1 MSNHP
6 AQERV
11 ARNDRLIIEA
21 AASVLAEEGW
31 SGLALSRV
39 ARRAGLSVTP
49 VRDRYPDQIALAAA
63 AWEQVLAP
71 TWASGMSALIDAA
84 DAADPQD
91 LERALEPF
99 VAPAPELRASGELFM
114 VGAHDAQVRA
124 LVTDL
129 ALAPLERSLNP
140 ALAGGPER
148 AAIRGYV
155 VMLALGFLLESWR
168 SHAPE
173 VDFTVPLGDLASALR
188 NPAAPQ
194 PLPPE
199 RATHLDE
206 GPRIDT
212 GDPLWDAVLRAT
224 LRQIGTYGYEAA
236 TTEAIVSEAGCSE
249 SVLFRRYATKAE
261 AFLDATRRMTAEA
274 TQLNVEYQQRMMEKH
289 SPGIAEAIMMR
300 EFMRPGREVERGI
313 GLEQFRLAWHDE
325 QLASDIEAEQAAV
338 VTGYLESVAHLPVG
352 EALARLRI
360 EFAMGMGTVM
370 LAQLIPES
378 WQLPYDVVTV
388 PLIDG
393 RT

>member
-1 MSNHP
+1 MSETPGAYRH
-6 AQERV
+6 
-11 ARNDRLIIEA
+11 ARNDRLIVEA

-39 ARRAGLSVTP
+39 ARRAGLSVSP
-49 VRDRYPDQIALAAA
+49 VRDRYPDRLALAAA

-71 TWASGMSALIDAA
+71 NWSDSMSAVVDAA
-84 DAADPQD
+84 DAADPHD
-91 LERALEPF
+91 LHRALQPF
-99 VAPAPELRASGELFM
+99 LTPSAQHRGAGEVLMVAAR
-114 VGAHDAQVRA
+114 DDQVRA
-124 LVTDL
+124 LVADR

-155 VMLALGFLLESWR
+155 VMLALGLLLESWR
-168 SHAPE
+168 THAPD
-173 VDFTVPLGDLASALR
+173 VDFTVPLHALASALR
-188 NPAAPQ
+188 NPAVPQ

-199 RATHLDE
+199 RAAHLDE

-224 LRQIGTYGYEAA
+224 LRQIGIYGYEAA

-274 TQLNVEYQQRMMEKH
+274 TQLNVEYQQRMTEKH

-300 EFMRPGREVERGI
+300 EFMRPGREIERGI

-325 QLASDIEAEQAAV
+325 RLARDIEAEQATV
-338 VTGYLESVAHLPVG
+338 VAGYLESVTHLPVG

-370 LAQLIPES
+370 LAQLIPAS

-393 RT
+393 GV

>member
-11 ARNDRLIIEA
+11 ARNDRLIVEA

-31 SGLALSRV
+31 AGLTLSRV
-39 ARRAGLSVTP
+39 ARRAGLSVSP
-49 VRDRYPDQIALAAA
+49 VRDRYPDRLSLATA
-63 AWEQVLAP
+63 AWDQVLGP
-71 TWASGMSALIDAA
+71 TWADSMSAVIDAA

-91 LERALEPF
+91 LHRALEPF
-99 VAPAPELRASGELFM
+99 LTPTAQQRGAGEVLLVA
-114 VGAHDAQVRA
+114 AHDDQVRA
-124 LVTDL
+124 LVADR
-129 ALAPLERSLNP
+129 ALAPLERSLSP

-173 VDFTVPLGDLASALR
+173 IDFTVPLHDLASALR
-188 NPAAPQ
+188 NPASPQ

-199 RATHLDE
+199 RAAHLDE

-261 AFLDATRRMTAEA
+261 AFLDATRRMTGEA
-274 TQLNVEYQQRMMEKH
+274 TQLNVEYQQRMTEKH

-313 GLEQFRLAWHDE
+313 GLEQYRLAWHDE

-338 VTGYLESVAHLPVG
+338 VSGYLESMEHVPAG

-370 LAQLIPES
+370 LAQLIPQS
-378 WQLPYDVVTV
+378 WQLPYDIVTV